1 MPPKPPSSPAEL
13 RGGGGAR
20 AEAAEK
26 SSPDMAARGSPRCRH
41 NPSDG
46 VRAGCV
52 RHAFPSAD
60 ATEFP
65 ELPSWPAPSFLG
77 GGGGV
82 GEKAQ
87 GWREKGAGAP
97 DLRRPSASECEAGR
111 YSA

>member
-1 MPPKPPSSPAEL
+1 M
-13 RGGGGAR
+13 
-20 AEAAEK
+20 AAEK

-52 RHAFPSAD
+52 RHALPSAD

-65 ELPSWPAPSFLG
+65 ELPSWPAPSFLC

-82 GEKAQ
+82 REKAQ
-87 GWREKGAGAP
+87 GWREKEVGAP
-97 DLRRPSASECEAGR
+97 VLRRPPVSECEAGR
-111 YSA
+111 CSA

>member
-1 MPPKPPSSPAEL
+1 MPPKPPRSPAEL

-20 AEAAEK
+20 AAAAEK

-60 ATEFP
+60 ATESS

-87 GWREKGAGAP
+87 EWREKGAGAP

-111 YSA
+111 CSA